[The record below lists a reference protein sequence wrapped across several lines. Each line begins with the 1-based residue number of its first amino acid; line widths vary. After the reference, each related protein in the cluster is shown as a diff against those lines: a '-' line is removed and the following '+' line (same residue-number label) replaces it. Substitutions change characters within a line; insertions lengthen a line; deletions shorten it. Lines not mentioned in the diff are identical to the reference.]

1 MFSNGPEFA
10 TLPSGAW
17 LLLACILPL
26 ASIMEACAI
35 SEVTLK
41 PGLSPGCVA
50 VMGFLDVPR
59 VSSSASRA

>member
-1 MFSNGPEFA
+1 MVVNGPEFA

-26 ASIMEACAI
+26 ASIVEACAI
-35 SEVTLK
+35 SEVALQ
-41 PGLSPGCVA
+41 PGLSAGCVA
-50 VMGFLDVPR
+50 VMGFLAVPR